1 MLVSLPQQ
9 LRFFSNFSRFGK
21 VNFIFGLVGTSITI
35 TVKWILPLAQSGMG
49 TSEGVLH
56 NIANSS
62 VITIGQFLYYASDI
76 MSAIGITEYW
86 KQITKNK
93 VSWKLHQYP
102 NIFEIEKRKRT
113 KRYTPK
119 GYSIDDIIKLL
130 FFFVLFLIVG
140 CMLIYL
146 AWPSLP
152 SS

>member
-1 MLVSLPQQ
+1 
-9 LRFFSNFSRFGK
+9 
-21 VNFIFGLVGTSITI
+21 
-35 TVKWILPLAQSGMG
+35 MG